1 MNDKTEIE
9 EKNKAVGFEPLVM
22 LPCPYCGGKIELKDS
37 SIIYGRSYGNV
48 YICENYPKCDAFV
61 GTHHGKTKPL
71 GTLADSRLRNKRK
84 ETHSLFD
91 QLWRGENRKMH
102 RRQAY
107 KFMADIINIKPERAH
122 IAMLT
127 YEECNKLI
135 GELLRAR
142 QHNGLQ
148 ITCER

>member
-1 MNDKTEIE
+1 MNKEKIKIE
-9 EKNKAVGFEPLVM
+9 EPTKQFGVEQLVM
-22 LPCPYCGGKIELKDS
+22 LPCPYCGGKIELRDS

-71 GTLADSRLRNKRK
+71 GTLADGRLRNKRK

-91 QLWRGENRKMH
+91 QLWKGEKKTMSRGK
-102 RRQAY
+102 AY
-107 KFMADIINIKPERAH
+107 RYMAEILNIEQERAH

-127 YEECNKLI
+127 YEECSKLI
-135 GELLRAR
+135 TEILRAR
-142 QHNGLQ
+142 S
-148 ITCER
+148 T